1 MRQQFLSVAS
11 ANGFQNTSRAVLVGN
26 RIPHEFFITTGSG
39 ESDITVH
46 AGSYHLAL
54 KDAGIECYNHLTYS
68 SILPAI
74 ATEIAKP
81 AAYDHG
87 SVAENIMAVATAGK
101 GQRATAGIIFGWLYE
116 KETGRKYGGLVCE
129 YNGNETEVEAENS
142 LRASLRELYENGFTE
157 KYDLKEIR
165 FISKSMMP
173 MKKHGTA
180 LVALC
185 FVSYEV
191 PLLSVPELKNGIKNG
206 FH

>member
-11 ANGFQNTSRAVLVGN
+11 ANGLQSNGRAVLVGN

-46 AGSYHLAL
+46 AGSFHLAL

-74 ATEIAKP
+74 ATEIKKP
-81 AAYDHG
+81 QAYVHG
-87 SVAENIMAVATAGK
+87 SVAENIMAVANAGK

-116 KETGRKYGGLVCE
+116 KESGKKYGGLVCE
-129 YNGNETEVEAENS
+129 YNGNETQQEAEQS

-157 KYDLKEIR
+157 QYDLKEIR
-165 FISKSMMP
+165 FISESMLAT
-173 MKKHGTA
+173 KKHGTA

-185 FVSYEV
+185 FVSYQV
-191 PLLSVPELKNGIKNG
+191 PLFSEPEQKNGIS
-206 FH
+206 H